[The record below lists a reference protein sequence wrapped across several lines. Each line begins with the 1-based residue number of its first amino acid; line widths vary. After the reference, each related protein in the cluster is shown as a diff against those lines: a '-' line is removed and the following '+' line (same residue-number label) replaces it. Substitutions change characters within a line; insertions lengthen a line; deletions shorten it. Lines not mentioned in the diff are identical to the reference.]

1 MTRIIV
7 LKYRTKY
14 FHILN
19 TPYKMDTTNSS
30 ATTNNTDSCGNCWIN
45 NFSAFKN
52 CAPEIRNQILMNT
65 RTKKYNKGEVLIKA
79 GDVGGGVFCIQS
91 GIVKVSKK
99 GKKNKEFILWLA
111 GTGDLVGLDSLVNN
125 EPSSFSASAINE
137 VIACS
142 ILASDL
148 KIILQKDPV
157 VSVQL
162 MKNLCDKLN
171 FIEQRITSIS
181 RKKIR
186 EQCAEMLI
194 SMATQDSPEHNK
206 NMCVNYSI
214 KDLACLI
221 GTTKNYLYKILLELT
236 DKKILSVRNR
246 KIFINNMS
254 ELSAIAI
261 GNGSSA

>member
-7 LKYRTKY
+7 LDIWLKY
-14 FHILN
+14 FRILN
-19 TPYKMDTTNSS
+19 TRYKMETTNNS
-30 ATTNNTDSCGNCWIN
+30 TTTINTDSCGNCWIN

-52 CAPEIRNQILMNT
+52 CAPEIRNQILKNT
-65 RTKKYNKGEVLIKA
+65 QTKKYTKGDILIKE
-79 GDVGGGVFCIQS
+79 GDVGGVFCIQS

-181 RKKIR
+181 RKK
-186 EQCAEMLI
+186 
-194 SMATQDSPEHNK
+194 NK
-206 NMCVNYSI
+206 RTMC
-214 KDLACLI
+214 
-221 GTTKNYLYKILLELT
+221 
-236 DKKILSVRNR
+236 RNAH
-246 KIFINNMS
+246 FN
-254 ELSAIAI
+254 
-261 GNGSSA
+261 GNSG

>member
-1 MTRIIV
+1 MN
-7 LKYRTKY
+7 
-14 FHILN
+14 N
-19 TPYKMDTTNSS
+19 TDNSEI
-30 ATTNNTDSCGNCWIN
+30 TNNADSCGNCWIN

-52 CAPEIRNQILMNT
+52 CAPEIRNQILKNT
-65 RTKKYNKGEVLIKA
+65 QTKTYSKGEMLIKA
-79 GDVGGGVFCIQS
+79 GDIGGGVFCIQN

-111 GTGDLVGLDSLVNN
+111 GTGDLVGLNSLVND
-125 EPSSFSASAINE
+125 EPFSFSASAIDE
-137 VIACS
+137 VTACS
-142 ILASDL
+142 ILAADL

-186 EQCAEMLI
+186 EQCAEILI
-194 SMATQDSPEHNK
+194 SMATQSSPDNNK
-206 NMCVNYSI
+206 NMCINYSI

-221 GTTKNYLYKILLELT
+221 GTTTNYLYKILLEFT
-236 DKKILSVRNR
+236 NKNILSVRNR
-246 KIFINNMS
+246 KIFINNMNA
-254 ELSAIAI
+254 LSAIAI
-261 GNGSSA
+261 GNDSAAQTG

>member
-1 MTRIIV
+1 
-7 LKYRTKY
+7 
-14 FHILN
+14 
-19 TPYKMDTTNSS
+19 MDTTNNSV
-30 ATTNNTDSCGNCWIN
+30 TTNNTDSCGNCWIN

-52 CAPEIRNQILMNT
+52 CTPEIRSQILKNT
-65 RTKKYNKGEVLIKA
+65 RTKKYDKGEILIKA
-79 GDVGGGVFCIQS
+79 GDVGGGVFCIQN

-111 GTGDLVGLDSLVNN
+111 GVGDLVGLNSLVQD
-125 EPSSFSASAINE
+125 EPFSFSASAIDE
-137 VIACS
+137 VSACC
-142 ILASDL
+142 ILAADL

-186 EQCAEMLI
+186 EQCAEILI
-194 SMATQDSPEHNK
+194 SIATQCSPENGK
-206 NMCVNYSI
+206 NMFINYSI

-221 GTTKNYLYKILLELT
+221 GTTPNYLYKILLEFT
-236 DKKILSVRNR
+236 AKNILSVRNR
-246 KIFINNMS
+246 KIFINNIS
-254 ELSAIAI
+254 ALSAIAI
-261 GNGSSA
+261 GNDTTAQTS